1 MIRHY
6 TVFVKA
12 PLRAAASAT
21 GIFDVDV
28 GTCFR
33 PVLLAS
39 PAISWWTLTEMEW
52 PIWMDPSS
60 LSEKNKAFRPLALL
74 PKKQGFPFFLQEK
87 QERNLW

>member
-1 MIRHY
+1 MLSLTKSTPNPSKKAFLLLFPKLHEIPKSERDNNNLMIRHY

-12 PLRAAASAT
+12 PLRAAAT

-39 PAISWWTLTEMEW
+39 PAISW
-52 PIWMDPSS
+52 
-60 LSEKNKAFRPLALL
+60 
-74 PKKQGFPFFLQEK
+74 
-87 QERNLW
+87 